1 MPEGHVIHR
10 LTARIL
16 DDFGGY
22 PLVVLS
28 PQGRFSDSARL
39 LSGQA
44 ITGSAS
50 LGKHIF
56 IKFGD
61 APDEL
66 AHWLHVHLGLYGKWR
81 FYPLDVF
88 GNPPVPKGE
97 IRLRLVG
104 DSEVADLSGPTRC
117 AVISFS
123 EMQSVLRRLGP
134 DPLVNA
140 EGDRARFIKSV
151 RARKRAVGELVM
163 DQSVVAGP
171 GNIYRA
177 ECLFRVGISPFR
189 KGSNVSEKRLGLLW
203 DDLRAGL
210 LDGLETGLISTM
222 LPEDLTVENPDDLE
236 AQRFYVYHRTGRPC
250 LRCGTEIAEQQMQ
263 NRRLFWCPNCQR

>member
-10 LTARIL
+10 LTARL
-16 DDFGGY
+16 LNEFGGY
-22 PLVVLS
+22 PLAVLS
-28 PQGRFSDSARL
+28 PQGRFASSAEL
-39 LSGQA
+39 LDGEA

-50 LGKHIF
+50 WGKHIF
-56 IKFGD
+56 LKFGH
-61 APDEL
+61 AADET
-66 AHWLHVHLGLYGKWR
+66 ARWLHVHLGLYGKWR

-88 GNPPVPKGE
+88 DNPPPVRGE
-97 IRLRLVG
+97 VRLRIVG
-104 DSEVADLSGPTRC
+104 KDQVADLSGPTRC
-117 AVISFS
+117 AVVTFD
-123 EMQSVLRRLGP
+123 EVHEVLRRLGP
-134 DPLVNA
+134 DPLVNQP
-140 EGDRARFIKSV
+140 EDRARFIGLVKS
-151 RARKRAVGELVM
+151 RKRAIGELVM

-177 ECLFRVGISPFR
+177 ECLFRTGISPFR
-189 KGSNVSEKRLGLLW
+189 KGINVAEKRIGLLW

-222 LPEDLTVENPDDLE
+222 LPEDLLPEDPLDIE

-250 LRCGTEIAEQQMQ
+250 VRCGAEIAEQLMQ